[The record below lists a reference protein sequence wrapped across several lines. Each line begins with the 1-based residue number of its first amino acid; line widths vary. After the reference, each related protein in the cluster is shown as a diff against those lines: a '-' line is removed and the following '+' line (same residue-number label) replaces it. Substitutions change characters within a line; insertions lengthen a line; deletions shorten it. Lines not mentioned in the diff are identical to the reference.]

1 MMVAGASAEAMD
13 SAARPRIA
21 VTRLL
26 PGGALERLRAAG
38 HVDVH
43 EEDRPPARDE
53 LFALVHEADGLLC
66 LLTERI
72 DPEVFDAAP
81 RLRVVSNYAVG
92 VNNIDVSEATRRGI
106 LVANTPDVLT
116 E

>member
-1 MMVAGASAEAMD
+1 MTFEAVAQ
-13 SAARPRIA
+13 PRIA

-26 PGGALERLRAAG
+26 PGGAIDRLRAAG
-38 HVDVH
+38 DVTVH
-43 EEDRPPARDE
+43 EADRAPTRDE
-53 LFALVHEADGLLC
+53 LLTLVRDADGLLC

-72 DPEVFDAAP
+72 DAALLDAAP

-92 VNNIDVSEATRRGI
+92 FDNVDVAAATARGI
-106 LVANTPDVLT
+106 LVTNTPDVLT